1 MNPADGTPTLGIEPR
16 PTGDVPPSAP
26 LSKRA
31 RAGPSPEP
39 PAKAGTGRCNIPA
52 FVLASQ
58 TFQDNPSQI
67 EILGVREAERALFD
81 RLDAIEDPELRREAF
96 HDYMAGR
103 FQIDPRR
110 SASKT
115 AGKAPQRDYIHFLL
129 GWRIDSNSRSGA
141 VLKSWVE
148 SRFGLLAT
156 YHGGILAEDP
166 AARMKYLNDKRYAE
180 PKRVTMQLDLAY
192 ALCQYEL
199 ARRLPGKRWMTLYRG
214 THDPEEYAVHRDSA
228 GDGSI
233 VALNNLSSFTSDP
246 EVAWEFGSS
255 VWKVAVPLP
264 KVVFFGGLLPR
275 NWPESEKE
283 YLVLGGEY
291 RVKKLLC

>member
-1 MNPADGTPTLGIEPR
+1 MSPQ
-16 PTGDVPPSAP
+16 P
-26 LSKRA
+26 L
-31 RAGPSPEP
+31 PMPVI
-39 PAKAGTGRCNIPA
+39 GRCNLPPG
-52 FVLASQ
+52 VLAPQS
-58 TFQDNPSQI
+58 FQDDPSPI
-67 EILGVREAERALFD
+67 EILGVREAEQALFD

-96 HDYMAGR
+96 HDHMAAR
-103 FQIDPRR
+103 FQIERR
-110 SASKT
+110 SA
-115 AGKAPQRDYIHFLL
+115 APGSSEKVPRRDYIHFLL

-166 AARMKYLNDKRYAE
+166 AARMKYLNDKRYAG
-180 PKRVTMQLDLAY
+180 PKTITRQLDLAY
-192 ALCQYEL
+192 TLCQYEL
-199 ARRLPGKRWMTLYRG
+199 ARRFPGERWMTLYRG
-214 THDPEEYAVHRDSA
+214 THDPEEYAVHRDGA
-228 GDGSI
+228 GDGSL

-255 VWKVAVPLP
+255 VWKVRVPLP
-264 KVVFFGGLLPR
+264 KIVFFGGLLPR
-275 NWPESEKE
+275 NWLESEKE